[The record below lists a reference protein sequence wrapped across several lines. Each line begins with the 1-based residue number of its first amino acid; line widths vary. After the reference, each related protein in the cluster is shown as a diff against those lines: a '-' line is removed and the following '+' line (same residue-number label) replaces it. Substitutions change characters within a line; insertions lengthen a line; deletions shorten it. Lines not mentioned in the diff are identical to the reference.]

1 METIV
6 VTRHEALVK
15 YLREIGLIDE
25 NTPVI
30 AHATPEQVR
39 GKHVIGVLPLHLAA
53 LVAQVTEVPLRVP
66 PELRGQELTLEQIR
80 KYAGEPQTYQVWT
93 RPQLKALADLM
104 FHAGANS
111 GTAYGILEPEIRAE
125 IIWRTRGIDE

>member
-93 RPQLKALADLM
+93 PQQMKAAAEFM
-104 FHAGANS
+104 YHGGANAD
-111 GTAYGILEPEIRAE
+111 TAYSLGTPEFRAE
-125 IIWRTRGIDE
+125 ILKRTE